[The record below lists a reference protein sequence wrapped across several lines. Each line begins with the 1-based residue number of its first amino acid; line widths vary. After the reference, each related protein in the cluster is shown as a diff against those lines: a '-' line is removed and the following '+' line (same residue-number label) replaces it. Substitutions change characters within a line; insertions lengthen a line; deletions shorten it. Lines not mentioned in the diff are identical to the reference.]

1 MFGRLLFQQTVRQPL
16 ILPHQTAI
24 QPDIPLDATAA
35 RQYLVPPQK
44 SQRRLPISNASLQN
58 LHPARSAISASA
70 LIFHHMPR
78 PFQAFQQ
85 SLALQEFKK
94 TLIRTNARHFRPIK
108 NKRNNNR
115 SYPLFFPSYNIQMP
129 SETSGF
135 RRHFFK
141 KTFTTQNRPNH
152 PYSLQNRSDRSN
164 KKIFPPPA
172 ARPVRCRT
180 TTTH

>member
-16 ILPHQTAI
+16 ILPRQTAI

-58 LHPARSAISASA
+58 LYPARSAISASA

-85 SLALQEFKK
+85 GLTLQELKK
-94 TLIRTNARHFRPIK
+94 ALIRTNARHFRPIK

-115 SYPLFFPSYNIQMP
+115 SYLLFS
-129 SETSGF
+129 
-135 RRHFFK
+135 H
-141 KTFTTQNRPNH
+141 H
-152 PYSLQNRSDRSN
+152 
-164 KKIFPPPA
+164 
-172 ARPVRCRT
+172 
-180 TTTH
+180 TTHKCRLKHPASDGIFSKNIYNSKSPKSSVFTSESI

>member
-16 ILPHQTAI
+16 ILPRQTAI

-58 LHPARSAISASA
+58 LYPARSAISASA

-85 SLALQEFKK
+85 VSPSKSS
-94 TLIRTNARHFRPIK
+94 
-108 NKRNNNR
+108 KR
-115 SYPLFFPSYNIQMP
+115 PLFVPMRAI
-129 SETSGF
+129 
-135 RRHFFK
+135 
-141 KTFTTQNRPNH
+141 
-152 PYSLQNRSDRSN
+152 SDQS
-164 KKIFPPPA
+164 KIKGTITDPTCCFSHH
-172 ARPVRCRT
+172 
-180 TTTH
+180 TTHKCRLKHPASDGIFSKNIYNSKSPKSSVFTSESI

>member
-141 KTFTTQNRPNH
+141 KNVYNSKSPKSSVFT
-152 PYSLQNRSDRSN
+152 SES
-164 KKIFPPPA
+164 I
-172 ARPVRCRT
+172 
-180 TTTH
+180 